1 MNDSDLIARAKNG
14 DTAAFETLIE
24 AYQSKV
30 YNLAYKMLYNR
41 EDAADAAQ
49 DALIKIYKSL
59 GAFQGKSKFST
70 WVYRLTYNI
79 CIDALRRRRTETIPI
94 DDALADGGA
103 NPAGEAER
111 RERVREIYRAISGL
125 SPDHRAA
132 VVLRDIDG
140 HSYDEIAEI
149 LDCSVGTVKSRISR
163 ARDRLKEI
171 LYEYSEQN
179 GGGNR
184 QKNQKGGMRNEIH
197 L

>member
-1 MNDSDLIARAKNG
+1 LNDSDLIARAKNG